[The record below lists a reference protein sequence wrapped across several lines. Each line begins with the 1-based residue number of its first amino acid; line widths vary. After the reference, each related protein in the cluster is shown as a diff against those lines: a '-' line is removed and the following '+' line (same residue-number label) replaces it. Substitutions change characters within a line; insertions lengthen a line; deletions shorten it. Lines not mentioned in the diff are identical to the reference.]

1 MNNNEVMQRL
11 RGGLIVSCQAL
22 PEEPLHSSYIMG
34 RMAVAAMEGG
44 ACGIRANSP
53 EDIKEIR
60 GVVDLPVIGLHKVVY
75 PDSPVYITPTMDEVD
90 GLMEAGCDIIAL
102 DATARPRPQGV
113 TLEQFFAAVRKKYP
127 DQLFMADT
135 SCFEEG
141 LEAQRLGFDLVGTTM
156 SGYTDYTKG
165 RSLPDYELMSRYVKE
180 LRIPVIA
187 EGGIWE
193 IDQLSQARAAGVW
206 ACVIGTAITRPRD
219 ITRRFVESMK

>member
-113 TLEQFFAAVRKKYP
+113 TLEQFFAVVRKKYP

>member
-1 MNNNEVMQRL
+1 M
-11 RGGLIVSCQAL
+11 
-22 PEEPLHSSYIMG
+22 
-34 RMAVAAMEGG
+34 
-44 ACGIRANSP
+44 
-53 EDIKEIR
+53 
-60 GVVDLPVIGLHKVVY
+60 VY